1 MGRPAGSRDKQLRK
15 KRGEPV
21 DTGLGEFAPDRVVVP
36 EKWDEETKPDEPSQ
50 ESWQAFAVGLVNS
63 PEYRESLR
71 QRAKAGRLAP
81 AEARLLVETAK
92 TAAPEKKKGG
102 GMREAIEYMTGDEL
116 QVFARLMALVI
127 GRQKGEPL
135 RDDPARRY
143 ESVNLVGVRLTEW
156 RAPKNAVEYL
166 AR

>member
-1 MGRPAGSRDKQLRK
+1 MGRPVGARDKRPRRRPGQTA
-15 KRGEPV
+15 
-21 DTGLGEFAPDRVVVP
+21 DLGEFAPDRVVVP
-36 EKWDEETKPDEPSQ
+36 EKRDAETKPDEPSQ
-50 ESWQAFAVGLVNS
+50 EGWQAFAVGLVNS

-71 QRAKAGRLAP
+71 QRARTGRLAP

-92 TAAPEKKKGG
+92 TAAPEKKKDG
-102 GMREAIEYMTGDEL
+102 GMREAIEYMTSDEL
-116 QVFARLMALVI
+116 QMFARLMALVI

-143 ESVNLVGVRLTEW
+143 ERVNLVGEQLTEW